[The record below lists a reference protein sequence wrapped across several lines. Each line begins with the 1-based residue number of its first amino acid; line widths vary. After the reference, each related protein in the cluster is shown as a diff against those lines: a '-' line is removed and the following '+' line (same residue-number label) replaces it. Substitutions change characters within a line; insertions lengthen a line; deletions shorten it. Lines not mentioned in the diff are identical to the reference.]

1 MREELFKMER
11 KGLVSEGQQVN
22 ITERV
27 NGSLYSYLVEP
38 SVAMSGIYRSNQR
51 IKSDT
56 GIINEI
62 RETERGFYLVVG
74 FDERPVEDMSLKT
87 LGNELIEKV
96 LRKHG
101 GNRKAA
107 AAELG
112 ISERTL
118 YRRLKK

>member
-11 KGLVSEGQQVN
+11 KGLVSVGQQVN

-74 FDERPVEDMSLKT
+74 FDE
-87 LGNELIEKV
+87 
-96 LRKHG
+96 
-101 GNRKAA
+101 
-107 AAELG
+107 
-112 ISERTL
+112 
-118 YRRLKK
+118 

>member
-56 GIINEI
+56 GIINEV

-74 FDERPVEDMSLKT
+74 FDE
-87 LGNELIEKV
+87 
-96 LRKHG
+96 
-101 GNRKAA
+101 
-107 AAELG
+107 
-112 ISERTL
+112 
-118 YRRLKK
+118 

>member
-11 KGLVSEGQQVN
+11 KGLVSEGEQVN

-74 FDERPVEDMSLKT
+74 FDE
-87 LGNELIEKV
+87 
-96 LRKHG
+96 
-101 GNRKAA
+101 
-107 AAELG
+107 
-112 ISERTL
+112 
-118 YRRLKK
+118 